1 MLMKK
6 NIILIFVLTILT
18 ISCGYQRISQN
29 YPLVYLQNIKIDG
42 ETRLAYLV
50 KNNILLVSD
59 QTAKDKYDIGIKII
73 KKKTN
78 KIKNISGKITRYKLS
93 FSATLMMK
101 NIDTQKIINRN
112 FNINSDYDVAESYSD
127 TIKNEKIA
135 SKIAINKLSEEI
147 KKVILFAARN

>member
-42 ETRLAYLV
+42 ETRLAYIV

>member
-18 ISCGYQRISQN
+18 ISCGYQKISQN

-112 FNINSDYDVAESYSD
+112 FNINSDYDVAKNYSE
-127 TIKNEKIA
+127 TIKNEKNA
-135 SKIAINKLSEEI
+135 SKIAINQLSEEI
-147 KKVILFAARN
+147 KKVILFLARN

>member
-1 MLMKK
+1 MKK

-42 ETRLAYLV
+42 ETRLAYIV

>member
-18 ISCGYQRISQN
+18 ISCGYQKISQN

-42 ETRLAYLV
+42 ETRLAYIV
-50 KNNILLVSD
+50 KNNILLISD
-59 QTAKDKYDIGIKII
+59 QTAKDKYDIEIKII

-112 FNINSDYDVAESYSD
+112 FNINSDYDVAKNYSE
-127 TIKNEKIA
+127 TIKNEKNA
-135 SKIAINKLSEEI
+135 SKIAINQLSEEI
-147 KKVILFAARN
+147 KKVILFLARN

>member
-18 ISCGYQRISQN
+18 ISCGYQKISQN

-42 ETRLAYLV
+42 ETRLAYIV
-50 KNNILLVSD
+50 KNNILLISD
-59 QTAKDKYDIGIKII
+59 QTAKDKYDIEIKII

-112 FNINSDYDVAESYSD
+112 FNINSDYDVTKNYSE
-127 TIKNEKIA
+127 TIKNEKNA
-135 SKIAINKLSEEI
+135 TKIAINKLSEEI
-147 KKVILFAARN
+147 KKVILFSARN

>member
-42 ETRLAYLV
+42 ETRLAYIV
-50 KNNILLVSD
+50 KNNILLISD

>member
-1 MLMKK
+1 MKK

>member
-18 ISCGYQRISQN
+18 ISCGYQKISQN

-42 ETRLAYLV
+42 ETRLAYIV

-112 FNINSDYDVAESYSD
+112 FNIDSDYDVAESYSD